1 MSERNAL
8 VELANFIGRSPLAS
22 PDMRVR
28 NKALSGMT
36 DRILPKQRRSVGDL
50 LNVVMTLSARTRR
63 MVQEPVHVEIDVF
76 APGGKRALR
85 MFFGRND

>member
-8 VELANFIGRSPLAS
+8 IELANFIGRSPLAS
-22 PDMRVR
+22 PDMGVR

-50 LNVVMTLSARTRR
+50 LSVVMTLSARTRR
-63 MVQEPVHVEIDVF
+63 MVQEPVHVDIDVF
-76 APGGKRALR
+76 APGGKRAVR
-85 MFFGRND
+85 MMFGND